1 MRFPPPT
8 SCTLL
13 LKVLYPVVWLV
24 NGLAN
29 LVLKPFRVHTNVEL
43 MEHLNR
49 EELRTLVKEG
59 GKQIPD
65 DHQRM
70 LVNILDLEQAT
81 IEDVMIPRQDIVG
94 IDLDDDWDE
103 ILLQLTQT
111 VYTRMPVYR
120 DSIDQV
126 EGLLHIRTVIAKLAH
141 GELTYEDL
149 KRSVRRPYFIP
160 EGTALTQ
167 QLLEFQRRERRMG
180 LVVDEYGDIQGLVT
194 LDDILEEIVGEY
206 TPESRARIARDPPA
220 GRRQLPGGRRR
231 SAAHAEPHAGLGP
244 ARRRGQHAERPA
256 AGGTGG
262 NPHRQGKPE
271 NRPAHHDHP
280 RDQGKRHRQGADQ
293 TQLGA
298 GTSLSDLWL
307 AQIAFSS
314 ASATC
319 CNGTTSQPLDRLAR
333 RVRGRNQGPL
343 EAVSGGFPQAL
354 LTVMHRADFAR
365 QSDFAETD
373 HAVGRRAVAKTGKQR
388 QQHRQIGPGL
398 GDAHAP
404 HHVDEHIVIGQ
415 RNPAV
420 AMQHRQHHGQAV
432 VLQPQRNPPRVVQVA
447 EVDQRLHF
455 QQDGPGAFAHHG
467 DDAARNRLLDART
480 ERWPRDS

>member
-1 MRFPPPT
+1 MEEIPLSTLYIVLLVLLLLSGFFSSSETGLMAINKYRLRHLANMGHRGAKLAQLLLRKPDRLIGLILLGNNLVNIMAASIATIIGIRLFGTNGVWIASLALTVVILIFSEVAPKTLAAVHPERVAFPASFILYP
-8 SCTLL
+8 L

-24 NGLAN
+24 NGMAN
-29 LVLKPFRVHTNVEL
+29 LVLKPFKVHTNVEL

-141 GELTYEDL
+141 GELSYEDL
-149 KRSVRRPYFIP
+149 KRAVRRPYFIP

-206 TPESRARIARDPPA
+206 TPESRARSREIRVLDD
-220 GRRQLPGGRRR
+220 GSYLVDGGVSLRTLNRTLDWALDEEEA
-231 SAAHAEPHAGLGP
+231 STLNGLLL
-244 ARRRGQHAERPA
+244 E
-256 AGGTGG
+256 
-262 NPHRQGKPE
+262 E
-271 NRPAHHDHP
+271 
-280 RDQGKRHRQGADQ
+280 
-293 TQLGA
+293 LGE
-298 GTSLSDLWL
+298 
-307 AQIAFSS
+307 I
-314 ASATC
+314 
-319 CNGTTSQPLDRLAR
+319 P
-333 RVRGRNQGPL
+333 
-343 EAVSGGFPQAL
+343 
-354 LTVMHRADFAR
+354 
-365 QSDFAETD
+365 
-373 HAVGRRAVAKTGKQR
+373 TGKASLK
-388 QQHRQIGPGL
+388 IGP
-398 GDAHAP
+398 
-404 HHVDEHIVIGQ
+404 HIMTILEIKE
-415 RNPAV
+415 N
-420 AMQHRQHHGQAV
+420 V
-432 VLQPQRNPPRVVQVA
+432 VGKVLIKPNWIP
-447 EVDQRLHF
+447 E
-455 QQDGPGAFAHHG
+455 
-467 DDAARNRLLDART
+467 
-480 ERWPRDS
+480 

>member
-1 MRFPPPT
+1 MDEIPLPSLYLTLFILILLSGFFSSSETGLMAINKYRLRHLANMGHRGAKLAQLLLRKPDRLIGLILLGNNLVNIMAASIATIIGIRLFGANGIWIASLILTVVILIFSEVAPKTLAAVNPERVAFPASYVLFP
-8 SCTLL
+8 L
-13 LKVLYPVVWLV
+13 LKVLYPIVWLI

-29 LVLKPFRVHTNVEL
+29 LVLKPFGVHTNVEL

-126 EGLLHIRTVIAKLAH
+126 DGLLHIRTIIAKLAH

-149 KRSVRRPYFIP
+149 KRAVRRPYFIP

-206 TPESRARIARDPPA
+206 TAESRARTREIRLLEDGNYLVDGGVSLRTLNRTLDWTLAEDEASTLNGLLLEELGEIPA
-220 GRRQLPGGRRR
+220 G
-231 SAAHAEPHAGLGP
+231 
-244 ARRRGQHAERPA
+244 
-256 AGGTGG
+256 
-262 NPHRQGKPE
+262 K
-271 NRPAHHDHP
+271 
-280 RDQGKRHRQGADQ
+280 
-293 TQLGA
+293 
-298 GTSLSDLWL
+298 TSL
-307 AQIAFSS
+307 
-314 ASATC
+314 
-319 CNGTTSQPLDRLAR
+319 
-333 RVRGRNQGPL
+333 
-343 EAVSGGFPQAL
+343 
-354 LTVMHRADFAR
+354 
-365 QSDFAETD
+365 
-373 HAVGRRAVAKTGKQR
+373 K
-388 QQHRQIGPGL
+388 IGP
-398 GDAHAP
+398 
-404 HHVDEHIVIGQ
+404 HIMTILEIKENVIGK
-415 RNPAV
+415 
-420 AMQHRQHHGQAV
+420 
-432 VLQPQRNPPRVVQVA
+432 VLIKPQ
-447 EVDQRLHF
+447 
-455 QQDGPGAFAHHG
+455 
-467 DDAARNRLLDART
+467 
-480 ERWPRDS
+480 